1 MDSKLGMFTKHPR
14 SQKEQPYP
22 LPTKIP
28 RRTPVQRL
36 CSVKAGVSGWLR
48 EDEESTKVDLHKGR
62 EIMDAN

>member
-36 CSVKAGVSGWLR
+36 CSVKAGVS
-48 EDEESTKVDLHKGR
+48 ECR